1 MVTLS
6 SNLWKTASLLSQKS
20 FKSPLI
26 NIVQKNSMSM
36 IQRASAVHFSS
47 KSKSGDVVNADGPYD
62 YGYVGKDER
71 FDNGK
76 PSLAYAKAMPKGF
89 SAMRHEQ
96 ILQLCAEKNQG
107 ALREALIRNIMSID
121 EIEYDAAVEIFNEI
135 KRVNRS
141 TMMVSFLPYKI
152 GLAGAITFGSLSMPM
167 VFHLETVEWFNE
179 NYVTAD
185 VPEPQDIETW
195 LEVGSWSWAWMEPV
209 IGQASFALLVAQ
221 LARAQMIN
229 LGIKPYG
236 NFVRNKRATRL
247 VNLYPQYDATHL
259 ADYSKNTNLY
269 GN

>member
-26 NIVQKNSMSM
+26 HIGQKNSLSM
-36 IQRASAVHFSS
+36 IQRASAVNFSS
-47 KSKSGDVVNADGPYD
+47 KSKSEDVANADGPYD
-62 YGYVGKDER
+62 YGYVGQDVR

-107 ALREALIRNIMSID
+107 ALREALIRNIMSVD
-121 EIEYDAAVEIFNEI
+121 EVEYDTAVEKFNEI
-135 KRVNRS
+135 SRVNRS
-141 TMMVSFLPYKI
+141 TMMISFLPYKI
-152 GLAGAITFGSLSMPM
+152 GLAGALTAGFASMPL
-167 VFHLETVEWFNE
+167 VFHQQTVAWFNE
-179 NYVTAD
+179 NFVTAD
-185 VPEPQDIETW
+185 VPEPKDIETW

-221 LARAQMIN
+221 LARSQMIN

-236 NFVRNKRATRL
+236 NFVRNKRAARL
-247 VNLYPQYDATHL
+247 VKLYPQYDATYL
-259 ADYSKNTNLY
+259 ADYSKNINMFD
-269 GN
+269 